1 MSNDITATYSTGT
14 NTTATINSNST
25 GPNNVSVT
33 SPSVAQL
40 QSNVNKF
47 TGLIKKIYFID
58 AAYDNFYTYSEAN
71 TALSILGLKIEP
83 SVSATSAIAA
93 LNHENLASSAV
104 ILITGSLHLV
114 GDILERNS

>member
-40 QSNVNKF
+40 QSNVNKL
-47 TGLIKKIYFID
+47 TGLSDVNASTLDDGAMIQYDDTSKKFITRTEIKTERG
-58 AAYDNFYTYSEAN
+58 N
-71 TALSILGLKIEP
+71 L
-83 SVSATSAIAA
+83 V
-93 LNHENLASSAV
+93 LNCG
-104 ILITGSLHLV
+104 TF
-114 GDILERNS
+114 

>member
-1 MSNDITATYSTGT
+1 MSNNITATYSTGT

-47 TGLIKKIYFID
+47 TGLSDVNASTLDDGAMIQYDDNTKKFVTRTEIKTERG
-58 AAYDNFYTYSEAN
+58 N
-71 TALSILGLKIEP
+71 
-83 SVSATSAIAA
+83 
-93 LNHENLASSAV
+93 V
-104 ILITGSLHLV
+104 ILNGGTF
-114 GDILERNS
+114 